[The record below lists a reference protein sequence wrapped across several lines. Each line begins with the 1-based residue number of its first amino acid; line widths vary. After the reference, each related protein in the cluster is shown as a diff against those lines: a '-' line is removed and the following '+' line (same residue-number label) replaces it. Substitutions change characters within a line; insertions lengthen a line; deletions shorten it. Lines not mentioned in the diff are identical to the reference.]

1 MYRETSMMGEANIM
15 NEELLSK
22 FVEHIEYLLYTFRGM
37 IGRKFVVSYQS
48 VPYE

>member
-1 MYRETSMMGEANIM
+1 MMGEANIM

-22 FVEHIEYLLYTFRGM
+22 FVEHIDCEYLLYTFRGM